1 MLLTSE
7 FYPNMSSRVY
17 FIATPDRVDVGRQ
30 AVAMQ
35 KICKA
40 SGAANIFKREDFV
53 AIKLHVGEK
62 HNITHIKP
70 ELIKEIVTMVKE
82 TGGLPF
88 LTETSTLYKGER
100 DNAIKHL
107 LHAHQHGF
115 SIDKVGAPFIMA
127 DGLAGNTEHEVQ
139 IDAEMHTSV
148 KIAREIVVADALIAV
163 SHPTGHP
170 GSGLGGCIKNLGMGL
185 ASRMGKMR
193 QHSTMLPEIK
203 PKTCTFCQKCI
214 QWCPVEAIVERDGK
228 AWIVREKCIGCGE
241 CLAVCRFEAVSFNW
255 GSESQDLQ
263 KSMAEHAYGV
273 VKNKPGKCFYLNV
286 LIDMTTGC
294 DCYSAQQKK
303 CIPDIGILASND
315 PVAIDLATL
324 DLTEKFNQKSL
335 SKIAFPH
342 IDPLIQL
349 YHAEKIGMGSLSYE
363 LIEIS

>member
-1 MLLTSE
+1 
-7 FYPNMSSRVY
+7 MSSHVY
-17 FIATPDRVDVGRQ
+17 FIATPDGVDAERQ
-30 AVAMQ
+30 AGAMKKIYDVSKAATIIQ
-35 KICKA
+35 K
-40 SGAANIFKREDFV
+40 EDFV

-62 HNITHIKP
+62 HNTTHVKP
-70 ELIKEIVTMVKE
+70 ELIRAIVTKIKGK
-82 TGGLPF
+82 GGLPF

-127 DGLAGNTEHEVQ
+127 DGLAGNTEHEVP
-139 IDAEMHTSV
+139 INAEMHTSV
-148 KIAREIVVADALIAV
+148 KIAREIVVADALVAV

-203 PKTCTFCQKCI
+203 PKSCTFCQKCF
-214 QWCPVEAIVERDGK
+214 QWCPVDAIIEHQGK

-241 CLAVCRFEAVSFNW
+241 CLAVCRFGAVDFNW
-255 GSESQDLQ
+255 RSESQDLQ
-263 KSMAEHAYGV
+263 KSMAEHAYGA
-273 VKNKPGKCFYLNV
+273 VKNKPGKCFYFNV

-294 DCYSAQQKK
+294 DCYSTNQKK
-303 CIPDIGILASND
+303 CIPDIGILASRD

-324 DLTEKFNQKSL
+324 DLTEKFNQKTL
-335 SKIAFPH
+335 SKIASPQ

-349 YHAEKIGMGSLSYE
+349 RHGEKIGLGSLAYE
-363 LIEIS
+363 LVEIS